1 MVVSMALVRQ
11 SPSFDFLFH
20 FPVERTRF
28 LSPAAFSIARHRF
41 PSCRWLS
48 LSSSASCSRRL
59 NSFSTRCS
67 IINTDVCHEF
77 VTTDDEIHEDLPA
90 PPEDHSIPIV
100 HLDTNIAVS
109 ESLSLLTECTY
120 VDTVLTALPV
130 LSEEEQTVLAA
141 TPAHPEG
148 LYVLYASCLVG
159 NLVEQL
165 WNFAWPSAIAMLH
178 PSLLPVAVMGFVT
191 KLAIIIG
198 GPVVGKFMD
207 HSPRVPTYISLNVVQ
222 AAAQVLS
229 AGMIIHAY
237 TVPST
242 LGSSILLQPWF
253 FALIFAGAIDTLC
266 GIASGV
272 AIERDWV
279 VLLAG
284 INRPIALAQ
293 ANAVLNRI
301 DLLCEI
307 AGTTLFGILLSKYDP
322 VTCLKFAAT
331 LMMGSL
337 PTMTALIWLT
347 NKFSSGV
354 LDRPKCSQ
362 SNCAT
367 EAPRSDNKSI
377 VDIGM
382 EAIKL
387 GWKEYIQQPVLPAS
401 LAYVLLYFNIVLTP
415 GSLMTAFLTQRCVN
429 PSVIGGFSALCAV
442 MGVAATFLSANL
454 VKRFGI
460 LKVKFSP
467 PFILLNFKHVLRSS
481 WLMLLR
487 LRLKTMQAG
496 AVGLFFQASLLGVA
510 VAVYW
515 SSSLS
520 QKSPLFFFLSMIVLS
535 RLGHMSYGVVGAQ
548 ILQTG
553 IPSSKANLIGATE
566 ISVASLAESLML
578 GVAIAANDAS
588 HFGFLAVLSLLSVVA
603 ATLIFCRLLRNP
615 TDEQR
620 RLFSFDPLSN

>member
-1 MVVSMALVRQ
+1 MVVSMALLRQ
-11 SPSFDFLFH
+11 SPSFELLFH
-20 FPVERTRF
+20 CPVQRTRF
-28 LSPAAFSIARHRF
+28 LSPAGLSGVRNRF

-48 LSSSASCSRRL
+48 LTSPASSSYRRL
-59 NSFSTRCS
+59 NSFTSRCS
-67 IINTDVCHEF
+67 ITNTDVCHEF
-77 VTTDDEIHEDLPA
+77 VTTTDDEDLPS
-90 PPEDHSIPIV
+90 PPEDHPIPIV
-100 HLDTNIAVS
+100 HLDNTNIAVT

-130 LSEEEQTVLAA
+130 LSEEEQTALAA

-148 LYVLYASCLVG
+148 LY
-159 NLVEQL
+159 
-165 WNFAWPSAIAMLH
+165 
-178 PSLLPVAVMGFVT
+178 VAVMGFVT
-191 KLAIIIG
+191 KLAIIIC

-253 FALIFAGAIDTLC
+253 FALILSGAIDTLC

-272 AIERDWV
+272 AIE
-279 VLLAG
+279 
-284 INRPIALAQ
+284 P
-293 ANAVLNRI
+293 NAVLNRI

-307 AGTTLFGILLSKYDP
+307 AGTMLFGILLSKYDP

-362 SNCAT
+362 SSCAPEGPET
-367 EAPRSDNKSI
+367 ESI
-377 VDIGM
+377 FDLGM

-401 LAYVLLYFNIVLTP
+401 LAYVLLCFNIVLTP

-429 PSVIGGFSALCAV
+429 PSVIGGFTGLCAV

-460 LKVKFSP
+460 LK
-467 PFILLNFKHVLRSS
+467 
-481 WLMLLR
+481 
-487 LRLKTMQAG
+487 AG

-603 ATLIFCRLLRNP
+603 ASLIFCRLLRNP

-620 RLFSFDPLSN
+620 RLFSFDPLAN

>member
-1 MVVSMALVRQ
+1 MVVSMALVRH

-20 FPVERTRF
+20 FPVDRSRF
-28 LSPAAFSIARHRF
+28 LSPVAFSRVRYHRF
-41 PSCRWLS
+41 PSCRWLT
-48 LSSSASCSRRL
+48 LSSSPSCSRRL
-59 NSFSTRCS
+59 NSFSSRCS
-67 IINTDVCHEF
+67 ITNTDVCHEF
-77 VTTDDEIHEDLPA
+77 VTTDDDIHEDLLTPI
-90 PPEDHSIPIV
+90 EDHSIPVV
-100 HLDTNIAVS
+100 HLDTNISVT

-130 LSEEEQTVLAA
+130 LSEEEQTVIAA

-165 WNFAWPSAIAMLH
+165 WNFAWPSAIAMLY

-191 KLAIIIG
+191 KLAIIAG

-207 HSPRVPTYISLNVVQ
+207 YSPRVPTYISLNVIQ

-242 LGSSILLQPWF
+242 SASSILLQPWF
-253 FALIFAGAIDTLC
+253 FALLFAGAIDSLC

-293 ANAVLNRI
+293 ANAVLHRI

-307 AGTTLFGILLSKYDP
+307 AGTMLFGILLSKYDP
-322 VTCLKFAAT
+322 VTCLKFAAS
-331 LMMGSL
+331 LMVGSL

-354 LDRPKCSQ
+354 LDRPKCSLN
-362 SNCAT
+362 SCSAEGLRTNT
-367 EAPRSDNKSI
+367 ESI
-377 VDIGM
+377 FDIGM
-382 EAIKL
+382 ETIKL

-429 PSVIGGFSALCAV
+429 PSVIGGFSGLCAV

-454 VKRFGI
+454 VKRVGI
-460 LKVKFSP
+460 LK
-467 PFILLNFKHVLRSS
+467 
-481 WLMLLR
+481 
-487 LRLKTMQAG
+487 AG
-496 AVGLFFQASLLGVA
+496 AVGLFFQASLLAVA
-510 VAVYW
+510 VAVYC

-520 QKSPLFFFLSMIVLS
+520 HKSPLFFFLSMIVLS

-603 ATLIFCRLLRNP
+603 ASLIFCRLLRNP

>member
-11 SPSFDFLFH
+11 SPSFDFLFR
-20 FPVERTRF
+20 FPVDKHRY
-28 LSPAAFSIARHRF
+28 LSPLGFSTVRYRF
-41 PSCRWLS
+41 SSCRWLS
-48 LSSSASCSRRL
+48 LSSSPSCSRRL
-59 NSFSTRCS
+59 NSFSSRCS
-67 IINTDVCHEF
+67 IVNTDVCHEF
-77 VTTDDEIHEDLPA
+77 VTTNDNSHEDLPA
-90 PPEDHSIPIV
+90 PVEDHSLPIV
-100 HLDTNIAVS
+100 HLDGNIAVT
-109 ESLSLLTECTY
+109 ESLSLLNECTF

-130 LSEEEQTVLAA
+130 LSEEEQNALAA

-159 NLVEQL
+159 NSVEQL

-191 KLAIIIG
+191 KLAIIAG

-242 LGSSILLQPWF
+242 SASSILLQPWF
-253 FALIFAGAIDTLC
+253 FALIFAGAIDRLC

-284 INRPIALAQ
+284 INKPIALAQ

-307 AGTTLFGILLSKYDP
+307 AGTMLFGILLTKYDP

-331 LMMGSL
+331 LMIGSL
-337 PTMTALIWLT
+337 PTMVTLIWLT

-354 LDRPKCSQ
+354 LDRPKCAQ
-362 SNCAT
+362 SSSAT
-367 EAPRSDNKSI
+367 EVPRSDAKNI
-377 VDIGM
+377 VGMGM

-401 LAYVLLYFNIVLTP
+401 LAYVLLYFNVVLTP
-415 GSLMTAFLTQRCVN
+415 GSLMTAFLTQRSVN
-429 PSVIGGFSALCAV
+429 PSVIGGFSGLCAV

-454 VKRFGI
+454 VRRFGI
-460 LKVKFSP
+460 LK
-467 PFILLNFKHVLRSS
+467 
-481 WLMLLR
+481 
-487 LRLKTMQAG
+487 AG
-496 AVGLFFQASLLGVA
+496 AVGLFFQASLLAVA
-510 VAVYW
+510 VTVYW

-603 ATLIFCRLLRNP
+603 ATFIFCRFLRYP

-620 RLFSFDPLSN
+620 RLFSFDPLSH